1 MRGITRLAELRAA
14 VRRRLLGLFWLP
26 VGLFGLAGC
35 DAPPSGTPNLL
46 LISVD
51 TLRADRIGAY
61 GYELSATPTTDE
73 LAAEGVVFADASTPL
88 PRTTQAFASL
98 FTSRSPEVLGVLE
111 VGERLADAEL
121 TLAEI
126 LREAGYRTL
135 GVTGNGIVDRDQ
147 GFDQGFERFVGISE
161 LQKRFGSRG
170 AGPRHHGKAEAVTR
184 AAIDLLGGV
193 KEGPYFLWVHYK
205 DPHWLYSPPPDYV
218 SPANREGL
226 GFYRSAARWRPVG
239 ATIFFNLNGE
249 AARWWPKLSPL
260 YDDEVHY
267 VDVMIERL
275 LTAVRGRSDA
285 EDTLIVFT
293 SDHGESLGEHGYY
306 YEHGD
311 FVYQATVR
319 VPLIFTMPGRIP
331 GGRTID
337 SPVTL
342 LDVLPTVL
350 SLLGVSLPEPAAIE
364 GLDLSGLLTET
375 GGAPAPEE
383 RLLFAQSG
391 SSLSPQNPIRLL
403 GGRRSGEESFR
414 YLRRDPWV
422 LVRTETSSQLY
433 RAHDDPALQNDV
445 ARHHPRVVAE
455 LERALE
461 RFPFLA
467 DRWWSVREGNWKLI
481 RIPQPDGPRYQLF
494 DLATDS
500 LEVSE
505 LSQSR
510 PEVVARLSAELDRHL
525 ARVPSAPA
533 PEPRGAEERRRI
545 EERLRSLGYV
555 E

>member
-1 MRGITRLAELRAA
+1 MRGITRLVELRAA

-26 VGLFGLAGC
+26 MGLALLAGC
-35 DAPPSGTPNLL
+35 HAPPAGPPNLL

-61 GYELSATPTTDE
+61 GYELSATPTTDG

-98 FTSRSPEVLGVLE
+98 FTSRSPEILGVLE
-111 VGERLADAEL
+111 VGERLGDAEL

-135 GVTGNGIVDRDQ
+135 GVTGNGVADRDQ
-147 GFDQGFERFVGISE
+147 GLDQGFEQFIGTSE
-161 LQKRFGSRG
+161 LQARFGGRG
-170 AGPRHHGKAEAVTR
+170 ARHHSKAEAVTR

-193 KEGPYFLWVHYK
+193 EEGSYFLWVHYK
-205 DPHWLYSPPPDYV
+205 DPHWVYAPPLRYV
-218 SPANREGL
+218 SPGNREGL
-226 GFYRSAARWRPVG
+226 EFYRYASRWRPVR

-260 YDDEVHY
+260 YDDEIHY
-267 VDVMIERL
+267 VDAMIDQL

-285 EDTLIVFT
+285 EHTLIVFT

-311 FVYQATVR
+311 FVYQVTVR

-331 GGRTID
+331 AGRIIE
-337 SPVTL
+337 SPVSL
-342 LDVLPTVL
+342 LDVLPTAL
-350 SLLGVSLPEPAAIE
+350 SLLGVDSPESAAIE
-364 GLDLSGLLTET
+364 GRDLSGLLTET
-375 GGAPAPEE
+375 AGAPASEE

-391 SSLSPQNPIRLL
+391 SSMSPQNPIRLM
-403 GGRRSGEESFR
+403 GGRRSGEETFR

-422 LVRTETSSQLY
+422 LVRTETSSRLY
-433 RAHDDPALQNDV
+433 RADEDRALQNDV
-445 ARHHPRVVAE
+445 ARDHPGVVAE
-455 LERALE
+455 LEQALE
-461 RFPFLA
+461 RFPLLA

-481 RIPQPDGPRYQLF
+481 RIPEPDGPRYELF

-500 LEVSE
+500 LEADE
-505 LSQSR
+505 LSR
-510 PEVVARLSAELDRHL
+510 RHPEVVARLSSELDRHL
-525 ARVPSAPA
+525 ADLPSVPA
-533 PEPRGAEERRRI
+533 PQPQSSEEQRRI
-545 EERLRSLGYV
+545 EARLRSLGYI